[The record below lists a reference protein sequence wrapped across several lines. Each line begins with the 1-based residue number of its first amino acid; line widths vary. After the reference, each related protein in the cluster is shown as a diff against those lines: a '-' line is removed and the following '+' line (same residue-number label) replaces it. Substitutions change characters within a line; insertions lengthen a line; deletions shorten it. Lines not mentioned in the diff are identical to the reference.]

1 MKVSPCWECHGQ
13 NNFFFFSQVMAENIT
28 YRTELHVQNASEWA
42 FTDALLFLKPNRVF
56 LSTYQQC
63 KKDELN
69 QHERDIH

>member
-1 MKVSPCWECHGQ
+1 MARFIYLFC
-13 NNFFFFSQVMAENIT
+13 QVMAENIT

-42 FTDALLFLKPNRVF
+42 FTDALLFLIPNRVFF

-69 QHERDIH
+69 QHEQDIH

>member
-1 MKVSPCWECHGQ
+1 
-13 NNFFFFSQVMAENIT
+13 MAENIT